1 MRIFIAIRFTE
12 AFKYSILDAQDGLRE
27 YGVRG
32 NYTQPENLHL
42 TLAFIGETERVAEIK
57 AAVDAVKFKP
67 FVIRTGKLGCF
78 NGRSRVLWLGIEGED
93 KVKTIAQQL
102 RLNLDKC
109 GIDYAKGKF
118 SPHITLVR
126 QPSEM
131 PLDVEVESESMTVS
145 EISVMNSERING
157 RLVYTAL

>member
-12 AFKYSILDAQDGLRE
+12 AFKASILDAQDGLRE

-57 AAVDAVKFKP
+57 AAVDAVKFEP

-102 RLNLDKC
+102 RRNLDKC

-118 SPHITLVR
+118 CPHITLVR